1 MASKS
6 EFTGSP
12 EGVEGKEQTAKHDE
26 REGWGKE
33 EKGFSVSLFFSD
45 PFFLP
50 FILSQILIIL

>member
-1 MASKS
+1 MASKG

-33 EKGFSVSLFFSD
+33 EKVFRFLFFFLILF
-45 PFFLP
+45 FFLLFFP
-50 FILSQILIIL
+50 KF